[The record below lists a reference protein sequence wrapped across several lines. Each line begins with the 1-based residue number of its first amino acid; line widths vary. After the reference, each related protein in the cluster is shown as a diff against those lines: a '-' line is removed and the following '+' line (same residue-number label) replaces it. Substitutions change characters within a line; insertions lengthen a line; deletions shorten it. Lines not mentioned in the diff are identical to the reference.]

1 MRRFRCSCPRAPELF
16 FGNDRCLA
24 CGREVGFDP
33 ARMAIIPLDPAAGDG
48 APRRCRNGVEH
59 GVCNWLV
66 EASADTPFC
75 MSCRLNETIPRLA
88 KAGNRD
94 RWAALE
100 YAKRRLLY
108 SLLALGLDF
117 EAERE
122 GAGMRFSFLE
132 DRRTNPLVLES
143 TVMTGH
149 AGGHITV
156 NVAEAD
162 AAYRER
168 EREALN
174 QSYRTLLG
182 HLRHESGHYY
192 FDRLIASH
200 ALLEPFRELFGDERA
215 DYEQALGRFHAE
227 GAVAGWETRHVSAYA
242 SAHPWEDWAECWAHY
257 LHMTDTLETAV
268 AYGLIEPARPD
279 GGATIARW
287 RALTVALNELNRSM
301 GMPDAY
307 PFVVSPVVEEKL
319 ALIETAICSASAPR

>member
-1 MRRFRCSCPRAPELF
+1 MRRFHCSCPRAPELF
-16 FGNDRCLA
+16 FGNDRCIA

-33 ARMAIIPLDPAAGDG
+33 ERMSVIALDDDT

-59 GVCNWLV
+59 GACNWLV
-66 EASADTPFC
+66 EAGAETPYC
-75 MSCRLNETIPRLA
+75 MSCRLNETIPRLT
-88 KAGNRD
+88 KPGNRE
-94 RWAALE
+94 RWTALE

-117 EAERE
+117 DADEG

-132 DRRTNPLVLES
+132 DQRTNPLVLES

-149 AGGHITV
+149 ARGHITV

-162 AAYRER
+162 PAYRER

-192 FDRLIASH
+192 FDRLIAGSP
-200 ALLEPFRELFGDERA
+200 LLEPFRALFGDERV
-215 DYEQALGRFHAE
+215 DYERSLASFHAE
-227 GAVAGWETRHVSAYA
+227 GAAAGWEARHVSAYA
-242 SAHPWEDWAECWAHY
+242 SAHPWEDWAECWAHF
-257 LHMTDTLETAV
+257 LHMTDTLETAI
-268 AYGLIEPARPD
+268 AYGLIEPPRPES
-279 GGATIARW
+279 GATIARW

-307 PFVVSPVVEEKL
+307 PFVVSAVVEEKL
-319 ALIETAICSASAPR
+319 TLIESAICSASRPR